1 MHAYPDDEDGD
12 ALQRV
17 AEAGAEMTEP
27 MRIEFTIAVPS
38 VECAHSLAERIA
50 GLGYEP
56 DLYLDEETGSVSL
69 YCARMML
76 ASYEGVVS
84 AQFELNQLCQPVG
97 ANCDGWTTAGNRQD
111 N

>member
-1 MHAYPDDEDGD
+1 MRAYPNDDDGD

-17 AEAGAEMTEP
+17 ADAGAAMNEP

-38 VECAHSLAERIA
+38 VECARRLAERIA
-50 GLGYEP
+50 DFGYDP
-56 DLYLDEETGSVSL
+56 DLYVDEEDGSVSL

-76 ASYEGVVS
+76 ATYEGVLS
-84 AQFELNQLCQPVG
+84 SQAELNQLCQPVG
-97 ANCDGWTTAGNRQD
+97 ANCDGWITAGNRQD